1 MDQRRFYKKFKK
13 HTVIEKNT
21 GFSLVIYL
29 FALFCFCCHILG
41 RSDFYSGKTN
51 EVLVN
56 RFNIGSHQDFLNNNN
71 NKIEL

>member
-1 MDQRRFYKKFKK
+1 MDKRFDKGLKK

-21 GFSLVIYL
+21 CFSLEIYL
-29 FALFCFCCHILG
+29 FALFCFCCHLLG
-41 RSDFYSGKTN
+41 RSDFYSGKTK

-56 RFNIGSHQDFLNNNN
+56 RFNISSHQDFLNKNN